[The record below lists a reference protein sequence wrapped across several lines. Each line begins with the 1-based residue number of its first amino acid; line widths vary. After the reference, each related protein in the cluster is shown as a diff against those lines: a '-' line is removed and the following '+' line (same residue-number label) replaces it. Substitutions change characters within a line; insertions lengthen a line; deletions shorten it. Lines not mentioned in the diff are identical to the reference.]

1 MVVLEVMLTYGH
13 STDSVGD
20 LRTLDERLMDCE
32 ATDDICARSSAD
44 EDGIAV
50 DIGIWGVF
58 VDRVLDLTS
67 AQASVKQ

>member
-1 MVVLEVMLTYGH
+1 MLTYGH
-13 STDSVGD
+13 STDSVRNLGSRD
-20 LRTLDERLMDCE
+20 KRLMDCE
-32 ATDDICARSSAD
+32 ATDDISACSSAD

-67 AQASVKQ
+67 AQISGKQ